1 MSNRPLQIGITGGI
15 GSGKSLVCKIFAC
28 LGVPIYDADSRA
40 KSIMTTDG
48 ILVEQIK
55 KEFGSLSYYEDGRLN
70 REYLSAAVFNDA
82 DKLKRLNELVHPR
95 VGADSEKWVEEN
107 ATHPYLLREAA
118 LLFESGS
125 FKKLD
130 KIIVVTAPEALR
142 VKRVLQRDK
151 QRTEQ
156 EVIAIIR
163 NQMTEEEKVKRADFV
178 IHNDETELVVPQVL
192 KLREQFVAMGSARI
206 FV

>member
-1 MSNRPLQIGITGGI
+1 MIHPLKIGITGGI

-48 ILVEQIK
+48 ILIDQIK
-55 KEFGSLSYYEDGRLN
+55 KEFGSLSYHKNGGLN
-70 REYLSAAVFNDA
+70 REYLSGAVFNDPL
-82 DKLKRLNELVHPR
+82 KLKKLNELVHPR
-95 VGADSEKWVEEN
+95 VGADSERWMEEN
-107 ATHPYLLREAA
+107 NGHTYLLREAA

-130 KIIVVTAPEALR
+130 KIIVVTAPEQLR
-142 VKRVLQRDK
+142 VKRVLGRDK

-156 EVIAIIR
+156 DILTIIQ
-163 NQMTEEEKVKRADFV
+163 NQMPEEEKIEKADFV
-178 IHNDETELVVPQVL
+178 IRNDETELILPQIL
-192 KLREQFVAMGSARI
+192 KLHERFSSLN
-206 FV
+206 

>member
-1 MSNRPLQIGITGGI
+1 MLNKPLQIGITGGI

-55 KEFGSLSYYEDGRLN
+55 KEFGDLSYYEDGRLN
-70 REYLSAAVFNDA
+70 REYLGSTVFNDSA
-82 DKLKRLNELVHPR
+82 KLKRLNELVHPR
-95 VGADSEKWVEEN
+95 VGSDSEKWVEEN
-107 ATHPYLLREAA
+107 ASHPYLMREAA

-125 FKKLD
+125 FKKLN
-130 KIIVVTAPEALR
+130 KIIVVTAPEQLR

-151 QRTEQ
+151 QRTEKD
-156 EVIAIIR
+156 VLAIIQ
-163 NQMTEEEKVKRADFV
+163 NQMPEEEKIKKADFV
-178 IHNDETELVVPQVL
+178 IYNDETELVVPQVL
-192 KLREQFVAMGSARI
+192 KLHEQFTI
-206 FV
+206 L

>member
-1 MSNRPLQIGITGGI
+1 MFMHSKPYQIGITGGI
-15 GSGKSLVCKIFAC
+15 GSGKSLVCKIFAS
-28 LGVPIYDADSRA
+28 LGVPVYDADSRA

-48 ILVEQIK
+48 ILVVQIK

-70 REYLSAAVFNDA
+70 REYLSAVVFNDE

-95 VGADSEKWVEEN
+95 VGADNEKWMEQN
-107 ATHPYLLREAA
+107 ANHPYLLREAA

-130 KIIVVTAPEALR
+130 RIIVVTAPEYLR
-142 VKRVLQRDK
+142 IKRVLHRDK

-156 EVIAIIR
+156 DVLTIIR
-163 NQMTEEEKVKRADFV
+163 SQMPEEEKIKKADFV
-178 IHNDETELVVPQVL
+178 IHNDETELIVPQVL
-192 KLREQFVAMGSARI
+192 QLHERFSKLN
-206 FV
+206 

>member
-1 MSNRPLQIGITGGI
+1 MSNKPLQIGITGGI
-15 GSGKSLVCKIFAC
+15 GSGKSLVCKIFAS
-28 LGVPIYDADSRA
+28 LGVPVYDADSRA

-55 KEFGSLSYYEDGRLN
+55 KEFGSLSYHEDGRLN
-70 REYLSAAVFNDA
+70 REYLSAAVFNNA
-82 DKLKRLNELVHPR
+82 DKLKTLNELVHPR
-95 VGADSEKWVEEN
+95 VGADSEKWMEEN
-107 ATHPYLLREAA
+107 AAHPYLLREAA

-192 KLREQFVAMGSARI
+192 KLHKQFTRQVEAE
-206 FV
+206 

>member
-1 MSNRPLQIGITGGI
+1 MHSKPYQIGITGGI
-15 GSGKSLVCKIFAC
+15 GSGKSLVCKIFAS
-28 LGVPIYDADSRA
+28 LGVPVYDADSRA

-48 ILVEQIK
+48 ILVVQIK

-70 REYLSAAVFNDA
+70 REYLSAVVFNDE

-95 VGADSEKWVEEN
+95 VGADNEKWMEQN
-107 ATHPYLLREAA
+107 ANHPYLLREAA

-130 KIIVVTAPEALR
+130 RIIVVTAPEYLR
-142 VKRVLQRDK
+142 IKRVLHRDK

-156 EVIAIIR
+156 DVLTIIR
-163 NQMTEEEKVKRADFV
+163 SQMPEEEKIKKADFV
-178 IHNDETELVVPQVL
+178 IHNDETELIVPQVL
-192 KLREQFVAMGSARI
+192 QLHERFSKLN
-206 FV
+206 

>member
-1 MSNRPLQIGITGGI
+1 MYNRPLQIGITGGI

-55 KEFGSLSYYEDGRLN
+55 KEFGSLSYHEDGRLN

-82 DKLKRLNELVHPR
+82 DKLKRLNELVHPC
-95 VGADSEKWVEEN
+95 VGADSEKWMEEN

-125 FKKLD
+125 FKNCD

-178 IHNDETELVVPQVL
+178 IHNNETELVVPQVL
-192 KLREQFVAMGSARI
+192 KLHEQFIRLQPLAAE
-206 FV
+206 

>member
-1 MSNRPLQIGITGGI
+1 MRKPLQIGITGGI
-15 GSGKSLVCKIFAC
+15 GSGKSLICKIFAS

-55 KEFGSLSYYEDGRLN
+55 KEFGSLAYTNDGKLN
-70 REYLSAAVFNDA
+70 REYISEVVFNDA
-82 DKLKRLNELVHPR
+82 TKLKKLNELVHPR
-95 VGADSEKWVEEN
+95 VGIDSEKWIEEN
-107 ATHPYLLREAA
+107 ASYPYLLREAA

-130 KIIVVTAPEALR
+130 KVIVVTAPEVLR

-163 NQMTEEEKVKRADFV
+163 NQMSEEEKVKRADYV

-192 KLREQFVAMGSARI
+192 KLHEQFLSV
-206 FV
+206 

>member
-1 MSNRPLQIGITGGI
+1 MLNKPLQIGITGGI

-55 KEFGSLSYYEDGRLN
+55 KEFGDLSYYEDGRLN
-70 REYLSAAVFNDA
+70 REYLGSTVFNDSA
-82 DKLKRLNELVHPR
+82 KLKRLNELVHPR
-95 VGADSEKWVEEN
+95 VGSDSEKWVEEN
-107 ATHPYLLREAA
+107 ASHPYLMREAA

-125 FKKLD
+125 FKKLN
-130 KIIVVTAPEALR
+130 KIIVVTAPEQLR

-151 QRTEQ
+151 QRTEKD
-156 EVIAIIR
+156 VLAIIR
-163 NQMTEEEKVKRADFV
+163 NQMPEEEKIEKADFV
-178 IHNDETELVVPQVL
+178 IYNDETELVVPQVL
-192 KLREQFVAMGSARI
+192 KLHEQFTI
-206 FV
+206 L

>member
-1 MSNRPLQIGITGGI
+1 MFMHSKPYQIGITGGI
-15 GSGKSLVCKIFAC
+15 GSGKSLVCKIFAS

-48 ILVEQIK
+48 ILVVQIK

-70 REYLSAAVFNDA
+70 REYLSAVAFNDE

-95 VGADSEKWVEEN
+95 VGADSEKWMEEN
-107 ATHPYLLREAA
+107 ANHPYLLREAA

-130 KIIVVTAPEALR
+130 KIIVVTAPEHIR
-142 VKRVLQRDK
+142 IKRVLHRDK

-156 EVIAIIR
+156 DVLTIIR
-163 NQMTEEEKVKRADFV
+163 SQMPEEEKIKKADFV
-178 IHNDETELVVPQVL
+178 IHNDETELIVPQVL
-192 KLREQFVAMGSARI
+192 QLHERFSKLN
-206 FV
+206 

>member
-1 MSNRPLQIGITGGI
+1 MSSKPLQIGITGGI
-15 GSGKSLVCKIFAC
+15 GSGKSLICKIFAC
-28 LGVPIYDADSRA
+28 LDVPIYDADSRA

-70 REYLSAAVFNDA
+70 REYLSVAAFNDA

-107 ATHPYLLREAA
+107 AAHPYLLREAA

-192 KLREQFVAMGSARI
+192 KLHEQFVAMGFTRI
-206 FV
+206 FA

>member
-1 MSNRPLQIGITGGI
+1 MANRHLQIGITGGI
-15 GSGKSLVCKIFAC
+15 GSGKSLVCKIFAS

-48 ILVEQIK
+48 ILVQQIK

-70 REYLSAAVFNDA
+70 REYLSSAVFNDA
-82 DKLKRLNELVHPR
+82 HKLKRLNELVHPR
-95 VGADSEKWVEEN
+95 VGADSERWVEEN
-107 ATHPYLLREAA
+107 VTHPYLLREAA

-125 FKKLD
+125 FKKCD

-142 VKRVLQRDK
+142 VKRVLHRDK

-156 EVIAIIR
+156 EVIAIIH

-178 IHNDETELVVPQVL
+178 IHNDETELVVLQVL
-192 KLREQFVAMGSARI
+192 KLHEQFIRHQFLKAE
-206 FV
+206 

>member
-1 MSNRPLQIGITGGI
+1 MSNKPLQIGITGGI
-15 GSGKSLVCKIFAC
+15 GSGKSLICKIFSC
-28 LGVPIYDADSRA
+28 LGIPIYDADSRA

-48 ILVEQIK
+48 ILVGQIK
-55 KEFGSLSYYEDGRLN
+55 KEFGSLAYSKDGKLN
-70 REYLSAAVFNDA
+70 REYLSTAVFNDA
-82 DKLKRLNELVHPR
+82 AKLKRLNELVHPR

-130 KIIVVTAPEALR
+130 KVIVVTAPEALR

-192 KLREQFVAMGSARI
+192 KWHEQFIAMGTTRF